1 MAYIKKKKDN
11 AYLITVSCGR
21 DSMDKKITKSVTFR
35 PELLTAK
42 GHPKTEKT
50 IEREVQAYA
59 MEFEKKVLSGA
70 YQDGETLTFSKYA
83 EKYLREYAALTQAP
97 RTLDST
103 RAAISQFVQDF
114 GYMNLASLN
123 PLYLQEYVNQLHNTP
138 KANGRPGKLSDGT
151 IRRRMAVL
159 SAMLSQ
165 AVRWNLIGSNPAERV
180 QVRSFQTAPDTQ
192 KVQCFNQEQAT
203 IFLQLLDSPLVYQYS
218 SRIRADRAGNAYRID
233 DYRAEHSVQTQL
245 KFFFYLAMFTGCRRG
260 ELLALEWSDID
271 TGTAV
276 IHITKSVC
284 RVDGAVIVKPT
295 KTKGSV
301 RDIAVPASVMTLARQ
316 WKSEQA
322 QERLRIGSKWHSG
335 NYVFTQWNGQRMGLD
350 TPYQAFHRIIQNYN
364 ATRQPNAPELP
375 LIPLHGLRH
384 TAATL
389 LIGHGVDI
397 RTVSGRLGHANT
409 STTLNIYAEYL
420 DELDR
425 SAADKLNDLL
435 IRKA

>member
-1 MAYIKKKKDN
+1 M
-11 AYLITVSCGR
+11 
-21 DSMDKKITKSVTFR
+21 
-35 PELLTAK
+35 
-42 GHPKTEKT
+42 
-50 IEREVQAYA
+50 
-59 MEFEKKVLSGA
+59 
-70 YQDGETLTFSKYA
+70 
-83 EKYLREYAALTQAP
+83 
-97 RTLDST
+97 
-103 RAAISQFVQDF
+103 
-114 GYMNLASLN
+114 
-123 PLYLQEYVNQLHNTP
+123 
-138 KANGRPGKLSDGT
+138 
-151 IRRRMAVL
+151 
-159 SAMLSQ
+159 
-165 AVRWNLIGSNPAERV
+165 
-180 QVRSFQTAPDTQ
+180 
-192 KVQCFNQEQAT
+192 
-203 IFLQLLDSPLVYQYS
+203 
-218 SRIRADRAGNAYRID
+218 
-233 DYRAEHSVQTQL
+233 
-245 KFFFYLAMFTGCRRG
+245 
-260 ELLALEWSDID
+260 
-271 TGTAV
+271 

-364 ATRQPNAPELP
+364 ATRQPDAPELP

>member
-1 MAYIKKKKDN
+1 MAYIKRKKDN

-70 YQDGETLTFSKYA
+70 YQDGETLTFFQSMLKNIYGNMPR
-83 EKYLREYAALTQAP
+83 LPRHHALLIA
-97 RTLDST
+97 

-233 DYRAEHSVQTQL
+233 DYRAEHSIQTQL

-271 TGTAV
+271 TGTSV

-364 ATRQPNAPELP
+364 ATRQPDAPELP